1 MHASNAF
8 QSLTRLSLSLIFFAC
23 GASQLLAQEPRV
35 PVEAPQVLNGID
47 VLKKSEFAPLRGLR
61 IGLITNHTGI
71 DRERHATIDL
81 LRNARG
87 VTLKALFSPEHGIR
101 GALDEKIG
109 DSVDEKTGLPVF
121 SLYGE
126 RRKPTPEQLRDL

>member
-1 MHASNAF
+1 MHAF
-8 QSLTRLSLSLIFFAC
+8 KTVLRGIRLFSVLIVAC
-23 GASQLLAQEPRV
+23 GASLLCAQDPHA
-35 PVEAPQVLNGID
+35 PAEAPQVLNGID

-87 VTLKALFSPEHGIR
+87 VALKALFSPEHGIR
-101 GALDEKIG
+101 GAL
-109 DSVDEKTGLPVF
+109 
-121 SLYGE
+121 
-126 RRKPTPEQLRDL
+126 